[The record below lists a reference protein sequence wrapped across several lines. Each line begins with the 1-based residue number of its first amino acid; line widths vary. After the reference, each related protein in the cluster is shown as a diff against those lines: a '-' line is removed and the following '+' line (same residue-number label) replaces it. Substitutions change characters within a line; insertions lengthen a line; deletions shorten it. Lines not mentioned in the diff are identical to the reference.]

1 MKYEKFQIDGCA
13 FVLIEDLLPEELVE
27 KLDKAMKKE
36 LAWQHDDNIFKFCHY
51 VKDRSATLQGDMF
64 ELADD
69 PELTELSDQLLQHV
83 LDFIKAEF
91 NHEFTI
97 EELKPIFSRE
107 RIHRYKPHYY
117 DNAKGNLLYHK
128 DAWMTIFYMPDA
140 YADEGTHFYANE
152 DPEQLVYTL
161 KHKRGMIALFN
172 GDILHAPAKMSET
185 DTNRIVLTMQ
195 YHTHIQDII
204 S

>member
-1 MKYEKFQIDGCA
+1 
-13 FVLIEDLLPEELVE
+13 
-27 KLDKAMKKE
+27 
-36 LAWQHDDNIFKFCHY
+36 
-51 VKDRSATLQGDMF
+51 
-64 ELADD
+64 
-69 PELTELSDQLLQHV
+69 
-83 LDFIKAEF
+83 
-91 NHEFTI
+91 
-97 EELKPIFSRE
+97 
-107 RIHRYKPHYY
+107 
-117 DNAKGNLLYHK
+117 
-128 DAWMTIFYMPDA
+128 MPDA